1 MIDVSNL
8 YQNRYG
14 KKTDQNFSKI
24 DITPLINSIISR
36 ASVRKFSKKNI
47 SKELLTLLLTAAQSA
62 GLDSAAITWGL
73 LGPTAALCRLG
84 GAVVLA
90 LAAGMGRQTVFM
102 RRIEL
107 ITN

>member
-36 ASVRKFSKKNI
+36 ASVRKFSKKT
-47 SKELLTLLLTAAQSA
+47 SGQQL
-62 GLDSAAITWGL
+62 
-73 LGPTAALCRLG
+73 
-84 GAVVLA
+84 
-90 LAAGMGRQTVFM
+90 M
-102 RRIEL
+102 
-107 ITN
+107 

>member
-36 ASVRKFSKKNI
+36 ASVRKFSKKIFLKN
-47 SKELLTLLLTAAQSA
+47 
-62 GLDSAAITWGL
+62 
-73 LGPTAALCRLG
+73 
-84 GAVVLA
+84 
-90 LAAGMGRQTVFM
+90 F
-102 RRIEL
+102 
-107 ITN
+107 